1 MKITDIAEGYSI
13 QEPIDRERYT
23 DIPGLEGPFKMRN
36 GAVVYY
42 DPKEGKYYN
51 RDTDM
56 YISDEDFFAM
66 DQDDFG
72 RSGVDEA
79 INPFSKTGKYL
90 SKKKFD
96 KEASKQGTGD
106 DATRYARAKR
116 RLKRK
121 EDNAMLAK
129 AYPGRGFDELKIE
142 ATQDVDEGS
151 PGENK
156 LSREVAGNL
165 RLNKIYHIVVGKS
178 LVKGRYKGR
187 GNSHLLAFRLLEPA
201 GTSFK
206 KGEIIELHPSRVHT
220 YDELK
225 TEANQGGKTEHSGAK
240 KGKGAYYG
248 RKADAKQDSKK
259 NRRANDKK
267 AVEEEFGQEGEKLG
281 DIKVFP
287 SKMEGY
293 GTVWEVKKLQSPSGK
308 YAKPG
313 DKPVWIRITREPF
326 SSQEEAQA
334 FAQKFAQKD
343 KEGKDYASNFPKE
356 GRESPKFKKGDK
368 IEWRDGSKRMSG
380 VIISVDPDR
389 DGHVEYEVD
398 TGAGSVGK
406 LQNYSYVQQ
415 VDVIRKVDEANQV
428 KTKEKKPKKVKP
440 SKGGSSP
447 HPYRGRLVGEAV
459 DLKTLPQQLG
469 SWAQSRG
476 FRIDKTRLYP
486 LDITQIEF
494 IGYNA
499 HGEQKH
505 GAFIPQE
512 NRIYFFSNVTDFNE
526 AKRKQGQSARDLVS
540 NEFKKRSGYSLDDAS
555 QWYKDK
561 KAEIEKNKAEFDKE
575 FPTEDVFGS
584 GSSTREKKKA
594 LQKILM
600 DPHTPKD
607 KDTLTA
613 IRKRLAQLQA
623 ELGEGK
629 DKPEAVKFNPVAKN
643 MNTFNKAATM
653 RDRKK
658 DAKRG
663 KVKHKNN
670 PDY

>member
-1 MKITDIAEGYSI
+1 M
-13 QEPIDRERYT
+13 
-23 DIPGLEGPFKMRN
+23 N
-36 GAVVYY
+36 
-42 DPKEGKYYN
+42 
-51 RDTDM
+51 
-56 YISDEDFFAM
+56 
-66 DQDDFG
+66 
-72 RSGVDEA
+72 A
-79 INPFSKTGKYL
+79 IK
-90 SKKKFD
+90 
-96 KEASKQGTGD
+96 
-106 DATRYARAKR
+106 
-116 RLKRK
+116 
-121 EDNAMLAK
+121 DN
-129 AYPGRGFDELKIE
+129 
-142 ATQDVDEGS
+142 
-151 PGENK
+151 EN
-156 LSREVAGNL
+156 
-165 RLNKIYHIVVGKS
+165 
-178 LVKGRYKGR
+178 
-187 GNSHLLAFRLLEPA
+187 
-201 GTSFK
+201 
-206 KGEIIELHPSRVHT
+206 
-220 YDELK
+220 
-225 TEANQGGKTEHSGAK
+225 
-240 KGKGAYYG
+240 
-248 RKADAKQDSKK
+248 
-259 NRRANDKK
+259 
-267 AVEEEFGQEGEKLG
+267 
-281 DIKVFP
+281 
-287 SKMEGY
+287 
-293 GTVWEVKKLQSPSGK
+293 
-308 YAKPG
+308 
-313 DKPVWIRITREPF
+313 
-326 SSQEEAQA
+326 SS
-334 FAQKFAQKD
+334 
-343 KEGKDYASNFPKE
+343 
-356 GRESPKFKKGDK
+356 
-368 IEWRDGSKRMSG
+368 
-380 VIISVDPDR
+380 
-389 DGHVEYEVD
+389 
-398 TGAGSVGK
+398 
-406 LQNYSYVQQ
+406 
-415 VDVIRKVDEANQV
+415 VDEANQV
-428 KTKEKKPKKVKP
+428 KAKEKKPKKVKP